1 MQIITAK
8 MTAMCLCMGAKLN
21 LDETRDLLARAGYAL
36 SPCDKTDIILLLFHR
51 ESNLR
56 YDRVGY
62 PVRGAWTFVPD
73 MIYKVACVATLFFM
87 LCDMISSTTNRVTDK
102 NDWQI

>member
-1 MQIITAK
+1 

-36 SPCDKTDIILLLFHR
+36 SPCDKTDIIFSLFHR

-73 MIYKVACVATLFFM
+73 MIYKVR
-87 LCDMISSTTNRVTDK
+87 LCGDLIFYAL
-102 NDWQI
+102 